1 MNNLASPILSLL
13 SSFLAALPRSAFLF
27 GFALLF
33 ALVEIEI
40 EGADGWAINLPT
52 WYRRRP
58 AYARL
63 FGLFMSGKP
72 LTGYHAIMFFIPLCA
87 FHMGVAFGQVWS
99 LSVEARIISAYF
111 LWNVTWDFLWFL
123 LNPAYGWRHFRKGDI
138 WWHSRRWIGRMPI
151 DYFNAIVASFL
162 IAALPLILHRKL
174 WLFREHAAFAAGM
187 AALTLVCALVAPLY
201 MRWYHYMR
209 RPGADE
215 RSTDVSRP

>member
-87 FHMGVAFGQVWS
+87 FHMGVAFGLPWS
-99 LSVEARIISAYF
+99 LSVEARIISAYL

-123 LNPAYGWRHFRKGDI
+123 LNPAYGWH
-138 WWHSRRWIGRMPI
+138 H
-151 DYFNAIVASFL
+151 FL

-187 AALTLVCALVAPLY
+187 AGLTLVCALVAPLY
-201 MRWYHYMR
+201 IRWYHYMR

-215 RSTDVSRP
+215 RPTDVPRR